1 LFWSALSLLPD
12 LDVVGFG
19 FGVRYE
25 DPWGHRGATHS
36 LAFAIAA
43 GGLVDAAAALRQRS
57 PLKIGGLAALVLASH
72 PILDT
77 LTDGGLGCA
86 LFWPFDLTR
95 YFAPWNP
102 IPVAPIGLAFFTPFG
117 LSIAAFEV
125 ALSANRFNSPG
136 RTRPIGRIPAFWCSS
151 TPVASFTPEKAHR
164 LRGVCVLLTGASSK
178 LGRQMS

>member
-1 LFWSALSLLPD
+1 MRGLVSLVLPALLAAACGPPGGGGSTVAPHLPGEGD
-12 LDVVGFG
+12 GGDKKPPPEA
-19 FGVRYE
+19 E
-25 DPWGHRGATHS
+25 DPWAGRKGMIEAPA
-36 LAFAIAA
+36 LA
-43 GGLVDAAAALRQRS
+43 
-57 PLKIGGLAALVLASH
+57 
-72 PILDT
+72 
-77 LTDGGLGCA
+77 
-86 LFWPFDLTR
+86 
-95 YFAPWNP
+95 
-102 IPVAPIGLAFFTPFG
+102 PVAPIGLAFFTPFG